1 MGHLV
6 DRCDFIDILE
16 ESATTGGSVD
26 VVLQGGQHFIDRVRD
41 VVTHDH
47 EDWVQFREH
56 SWMPVKDIE
65 DCFRAEPRDATYDHK
80 HESRL

>member
-16 ESATTGGSVD
+16 ESATTGGSVA
-26 VVLQGGQHFIDRVRD
+26 VVLSGGQHFTDRVKD

-56 SWMPVKDIE
+56 SWVPLKDIE
-65 DCFRAEPRDATYDHK
+65 DCGRAEPRDATYDYK